1 MQTDQSN
8 HSSNQNG
15 KKPVFWIFVLGLA
28 GIALFLG
35 LSNLIRGNQAS
46 TIYPEDAERDA
57 VRVKNLAELRA
68 ENDVKLNTYAWAD
81 RAKGKV
87 QIPVTEAM
95 KLVLA
100 DLNSRKPQPA
110 YPVDGAAAA
119 PAAPAQS
126 GPEIKSTAKKSKPDN
141 VPDISGALPSNAPDK
156 DDAAVL
162 SAPVSEKTAKNSKA
176 SQ

>member
-1 MQTDQSN
+1 MQTDHSN

-15 KKPVFWIFVLGLA
+15 KKPLFWIFVLGLA

-35 LSNLIRGNQAS
+35 LSNMIRGNQAS

-57 VRVKNLAELRA
+57 VRIKNLADLRA
-68 ENDVKLNTYAWAD
+68 ENDLQLNTYAWVD

-87 QIPVTEAM
+87 QIPVSEAM

-119 PAAPAQS
+119 SAQS
-126 GPEIKSTAKKSKPDN
+126 TSETKGTAKKPKSDS
-141 VPDISGALPSNAPDK
+141 VTDVSGALPSNAPDK
-156 DDAAVL
+156 DDASIL

>member
-1 MQTDQSN
+1 MQTDHSN

-15 KKPVFWIFVLGLA
+15 KKPLFWIFVLGLA

-35 LSNLIRGNQAS
+35 LSNMIRGNQAS

-57 VRVKNLAELRA
+57 VRIKNLADLRA
-68 ENDVKLNTYAWAD
+68 ENDLQLNTYAWVD

-87 QIPVTEAM
+87 QIPVSEAM

-100 DLNSRKPQPA
+100 DLNSRKPQPT

-119 PAAPAQS
+119 SAQS
-126 GPEIKSTAKKSKPDN
+126 TSET
-141 VPDISGALPSNAPDK
+141 NAPDK
-156 DDAAVL
+156 DDASIL